1 MREVMRAVAT
11 LVTLLAAGAV
21 NAAEPVRLHAAGSLR
36 QALGDVAVAFEAES
50 GVRVNPVW
58 GASGLLRER
67 LAEGEPG
74 AVFASANMEHR
85 QALARAGKAG
95 PAGPRGEKITTRN
108 DGSRN
113 PQE

>member
-1 MREVMRAVAT
+1 MR
-11 LVTLLAAGAV
+11 LAAFGRHWATS
-21 NAAEPVRLHAAGSLR
+21 PPRSR
-36 QALGDVAVAFEAES
+36 AES
-50 GVRVNPVW
+50 GARVNPVW